1 MLLDTR
7 CPTQCQRRNSRLFGD
22 SPKRRVIHTLQCIF
36 YSKQLWKWYN
46 KANVYKSEKLKS
58 KRKNKFKYFLLA
70 HILTLFFVAGNFSF
84 AAGFPDEK
92 ERGIFGSE
100 QKNYYSEPFS
110 KLIEFLNAKKKE
122 IENYGENSR
131 SEKSFLKKND
141 FRNIGSANESDFTDT
156 DMTADRTSSSFL
168 LSAVLEPIRDV
179 IIDKPKQYFGKV
191 FCATKDFVFPGTC
204 RDVADQKGENVLS
217 SRKDSFGAGEID
229 ALKRQYED
237 AINEANI

>member
-1 MLLDTR
+1 M
-7 CPTQCQRRNSRLFGD
+7 
-22 SPKRRVIHTLQCIF
+22 K
-36 YSKQLWKWYN
+36 
-46 KANVYKSEKLKS
+46 KSEELKTR
-58 KRKNKFKYFLLA
+58 RKIKFKCFLLA

-141 FRNIGSANESDFTDT
+141 VKIPK
-156 DMTADRTSSSFL
+156 
-168 LSAVLEPIRDV
+168 PI
-179 IIDKPKQYFGKV
+179 I
-191 FCATKDFVFPGTC
+191 TKGHLAFV
-204 RDVADQKGENVLS
+204 V
-217 SRKDSFGAGEID
+217 
-229 ALKRQYED
+229 
-237 AINEANI
+237 